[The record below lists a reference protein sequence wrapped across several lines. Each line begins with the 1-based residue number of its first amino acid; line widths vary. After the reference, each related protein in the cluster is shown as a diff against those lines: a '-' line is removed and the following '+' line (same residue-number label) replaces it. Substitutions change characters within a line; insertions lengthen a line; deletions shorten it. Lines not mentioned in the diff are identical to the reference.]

1 MTGDRIKELREGAE
15 LSQKDLGKYAAISQS
30 TLSNLERGEI
40 APKTV
45 DILVRLANYFHVS
58 TDYLLGVTDDP
69 RSTADLLALS
79 PHMAMPELLEVAQL
93 LHPLTPDQRR
103 PRGEGKRRD
112 ERGRPGGVGLFCCP
126 RSGHAHMCVFWI
138 LGKLVGKSA

>member
-103 PRGEGKRRD
+103 RFLDALHTLAGLEQQSRTGRIIGGE
-112 ERGRPGGVGLFCCP
+112 
-126 RSGHAHMCVFWI
+126 
-138 LGKLVGKSA
+138 